1 MYLSWCAPAL
11 AADDALLDTMKAE
24 IDRARTALAAS
35 PAAPYHLS
43 AEVVDVE
50 SVTLKAED
58 GALHGVNRDR
68 ARSVDVDVRL
78 GSPEVDSTHALRDN
92 RDSGTHEA
100 RGLPLGDDPQV
111 FAREL
116 WKALDAGYKRAAERW
131 GKVRGE
137 AGALVGEEKAWDLAP
152 TTPAQ
157 ELGPPATLTLDEAA
171 WTDTLRRASAVL
183 GANTVALDGAVS
195 FTARATTTRFASSEG
210 AMLRH
215 GRVDYT
221 LAVALG
227 TVADDGARL
236 DLGTIWQ
243 GVRLDDLPTAAALEA
258 ELRELSAT
266 LAALRTAPEQEPYT
280 GPVVLGGD
288 AAAVF
293 FHEVFGHRVEGHRLK
308 RVDNAQ
314 TFRSRVGQPILP
326 GFLDVH
332 DDPTL
337 ERVGE
342 VALNGAYRYDN
353 QGVPAQR
360 VTLVDDG
367 VLRGFLQGRDTTT
380 AADRSN
386 GHGRRQAGKAAVT
399 RQGNLVV
406 SASTTVP
413 EAQLVERLR
422 AAARARGLPY
432 GLWIDRIRGG
442 FTYTER
448 AVPNAFQVDVVVA
461 RRVWVD
467 GRPDELVRG
476 IDLIGTP
483 LDAFGSIVAAGDRVE
498 VFNGV
503 CGAESGWVPVSAVS
517 PAMLVAQLETQ
528 KKKKG
533 QARPPLL
540 PPPLVEAR

>member
-1 MYLSWCAPAL
+1 M
-11 AADDALLDTMKAE
+11 
-24 IDRARTALAAS
+24 
-35 PAAPYHLS
+35 
-43 AEVVDVE
+43 
-50 SVTLKAED
+50 
-58 GALHGVNRDR
+58 
-68 ARSVDVDVRL
+68 
-78 GSPEVDSTHALRDN
+78 
-92 RDSGTHEA
+92 
-100 RGLPLGDDPQV
+100 
-111 FAREL
+111 
-116 WKALDAGYKRAAERW
+116 
-131 GKVRGE
+131 
-137 AGALVGEEKAWDLAP
+137 
-152 TTPAQ
+152 
-157 ELGPPATLTLDEAA
+157 
-171 WTDTLRRASAVL
+171 
-183 GANTVALDGAVS
+183 
-195 FTARATTTRFASSEG
+195 
-210 AMLRH
+210 
-215 GRVDYT
+215 
-221 LAVALG
+221 
-227 TVADDGARL
+227 
-236 DLGTIWQ
+236 
-243 GVRLDDLPTAAALEA
+243 
-258 ELRELSAT
+258 
-266 LAALRTAPEQEPYT
+266 
-280 GPVVLGGD
+280 
-288 AAAVF
+288 
-293 FHEVFGHRVEGHRLK
+293 
-308 RVDNAQ
+308 
-314 TFRSRVGQPILP
+314 
-326 GFLDVH
+326 
-332 DDPTL
+332 
-337 ERVGE
+337 GE